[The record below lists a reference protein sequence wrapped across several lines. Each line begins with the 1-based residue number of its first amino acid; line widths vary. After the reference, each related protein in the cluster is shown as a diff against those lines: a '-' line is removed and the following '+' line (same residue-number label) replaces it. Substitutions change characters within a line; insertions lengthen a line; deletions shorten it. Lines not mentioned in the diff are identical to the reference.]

1 MLANTTK
8 GISSSYMDNYL
19 ILLDRIFT
27 EGVRIVRSEFNNDLA
42 IFDGAGGYD
51 DGKRMSS
58 KEIAKVTGKL
68 HQHVMRDI
76 RKLIEQGVQETNF
89 GLSFIIRKLPNGGT
103 KKTPFYQLTKK
114 GCLILASGYNAKL
127 REAII
132 NRWAELELRNLE
144 EERDPSKAVDRAVS
158 TWRRQGK
165 TDSWIQTRTSGIAQR
180 HVYTDTLKAHG
191 VEGQGYGQCTNAIY
205 KPILGGT
212 KSEIVKKRNLPVK
225 VNLRDS
231 LTGVELAGVMLAEAI
246 ATDRIEEHNA
256 KGNEQCASHSKIAA
270 ISVSK
275 AITEGRK

>member
-1 MLANTTK
+1 MT
-8 GISSSYMDNYL
+8 NYL

-27 EGVRIVRSEFNNDLA
+27 EGVRIKRNEFKGDLA

-58 KEIAKVTGKL
+58 KEIAKVTGKRHSDVL
-68 HQHVMRDI
+68 RAI
-76 RKLIEQGVQETNF
+76 RNMEPAWEKEHGRKFAFT
-89 GLSFIIRKLPNGGT
+89 FIIKDLPNGAQR
-103 KKTPFYQLTKK
+103 KDPIYNLTKIE
-114 GCLILASGYNAKL
+114 CLYVATKFSDAMRAKL
-127 REAII
+127 VT
-132 NRWAELELRNLE
+132 RWEELEQRNLE
-144 EERDPSKAVDRAVS
+144 ETRDPSKAVDRAVS

-180 HVYTDTLKAHG
+180 HVFTDTLKAHG
-191 VEGQGYGQCTNAIY
+191 VEGQGYGKCTNAIY

-212 KSEIVKKRNLPVK
+212 KSEIVKKKNLPVK

-275 AITEGRK
+275 AISEGRK